1 MGLPVRLHES
11 ATPEMK
17 GAASDYYGFT
27 AHTLQ
32 RLEID
37 IARKTLVDR
46 TPVLSNLKEQ
56 RDLGNDRSLL
66 WNDQVHWFQNG
77 VWQSGN
83 W

>member
-1 MGLPVRLHES
+1 
-11 ATPEMK
+11 
-17 GAASDYYGFT
+17 
-27 AHTLQ
+27 
-32 RLEID
+32 
-37 IARKTLVDR
+37 VDR